1 MMSALCSTKASQ
13 SGFLERQPKAQ
24 GFTLVEVMVSLAVL
38 SLILLATVSALR
50 TFANTQGSLERKIA
64 RIDEIRSVSS
74 FLRDALQANVAASE
88 EESSGLSL
96 GGGQTESAFFR
107 GNSRSVEWK
116 APMVF
121 GEGYGGT
128 LLVRLA
134 REQNQLTLRWQDPP
148 EEDEAFEPDWGGTP
162 SRVVIDNVEEFG
174 IAYRQE
180 YGENWQ
186 SGIVIETPPVML
198 RLTIK
203 SSGRYWPDLIA
214 GVNR

>member
-1 MMSALCSTKASQ
+1 VMHALYPAASGRTSFTQRHPQ
-13 SGFLERQPKAQ
+13 SR

-64 RIDEIRSVSS
+64 RVDEIRSVSS
-74 FLRDALQANVAASE
+74 FLRDALQANVSASG
-88 EESSGLSL
+88 EESQGLSL
-96 GGGQTESAFFR
+96 GGVSTQSAFFR

-116 APMVF
+116 APMIF

-148 EEDEAFEPDWGGTP
+148 ENDDDFEPDWRGTP

-180 YGENWQ
+180 YDQNWEG
-186 SGIVIETPPVML
+186 GIAIEEPPVML

>member
-1 MMSALCSTKASQ
+1 MYALS
-13 SGFLERQPKAQ
+13 SGITSRSSFLERHPKSQ

-64 RIDEIRSVSS
+64 RVDEIRSVSS
-74 FLRDALQANVAASE
+74 FLRDALQANIAASGE
-88 EESSGLSL
+88 ASDGLAL
-96 GGGQTESAFFR
+96 GGSGQTQSAFFR

-116 APMVF
+116 APMIF

-148 EEDEAFEPDWGGTP
+148 KDDENFEPDWRGTP
-162 SRVVIDNVEEFG
+162 SRVVIDHVEEFG

-186 SGIVIETPPVML
+186 SGIAIEEPPVML